1 MSKTAKYGEL
11 FLLWALC
18 TVCTSAT
25 AYIYLST
32 VINLYSVI
40 GAVMSAA
47 VILFIE
53 FIRKKKFGGVLY
65 VAVLICIGLVPQF
78 TITSWTEMS
87 QFVLWFFSG
96 SEAVETTTDF
106 IFTLTVMMCFC
117 FTSVAYYFTKVIYR
131 SSIMTLITLIPFALA
146 VKTAMTLP
154 YAYPAIAAALNI
166 IFFVFNARKSLLEN
180 AKARGKSTFTVY
192 ADFTGAVILL
202 ALLLPKPS
210 VTPYYDK
217 FEEVTNR
224 FQIGGSNETLYTGE
238 YKDSSGGTDE
248 LRRGESVLIYIASTA
263 DPVYMKTQVFD
274 IYDYELGGWVEADKM
289 MGSKKWQESAP
300 LLSYEKL
307 SEALESLYENGMEQ
321 TEYLQKLSGVTERES
336 YSLIYTQNYP
346 AVYILAPLR
355 ATGLSLS
362 SVNTSYSA
370 RTDDGEIF
378 TNRRLLPENAGYT
391 VRYYTEDIFE
401 QLVSRGLCDINS
413 DDYDMELYKAWI
425 YAEIEDMDEE
435 AELIGVFFDQ
445 HIYAEDYAEKTV
457 TEVSPEIQ
465 ALADELTE
473 GLEYDYQKAEAIE
486 RYFYN
491 GFKYDL
497 YFEAPEES
505 DTPEYFLFESK
516 TGICSDFATA
526 YTLLARAAGLTVR
539 YVEGFV
545 MQPAENNS
553 ELYYIYTDT
562 AHAYPEVYIPGAG
575 WQIYEPTPAA
585 ITPSGNGAGGDEED
599 EKIDPLAA
607 VFTAIIAVVVIGI
620 FILMI
625 VLAPKLAEMIFRLRV
640 SLSDNGKA
648 VILLYN
654 RHSANLER
662 KFEESC
668 KALTPEQLGLYT
680 ENKTALSLE
689 PLTKPFIKTC
699 YGGIA
704 PDDEEKKNAF
714 DCYKAQYKAIKK
726 TKKRKD

>member
-1 MSKTAKYGEL
+1 MSKASKYGEL

-65 VAVLICIGLVPQF
+65 VAVLICVSLVPRF
-78 TITSWTEMS
+78 TITSWSEMS
-87 QFVLWFFSG
+87 QFVMWFFSG

-106 IFTLTVMMCFC
+106 IFTLTVLMCFC
-117 FTSVAYYFTKVIYR
+117 FTSAAYYFTKVIYR

-146 VKTAMTLP
+146 VKTVTALP
-154 YAYPAIAAALNI
+154 YAYPAIASALNI

-180 AKARGKSTFTVY
+180 AKPSGKSTFTVY

-217 FEEVTNR
+217 FEEMTNR
-224 FQIGGSNETLYTGE
+224 FQIGGSSETLYTGE
-238 YKDSSGGTDE
+238 YKDVSGGTDE
-248 LRRGESVLIYIASTA
+248 LRRGESVLIYIAGTA

-289 MGSKKWQESAP
+289 TGSKKWQESAS

-307 SEALESLYENGMEQ
+307 SETLESLYENGMEQ
-321 TEYLQKLSGVTERES
+321 TKYLQKLSGITERES

-346 AVYILAPLR
+346 AAYILAPLR

-362 SVNTSYSA
+362 SVNASYSA

-378 TNRRLLPENAGYT
+378 TNLRHLPANAGYT
-391 VRYYTEDIFE
+391 VRYYTEDVFE

-413 DDYDMELYKAWI
+413 DDYDMELYWAWI
-425 YAEIEDMDEE
+425 YAVSEDMEEE
-435 AELIGVFFDQ
+435 ADVIDAFFDQ
-445 HIYAEDYAEKTV
+445 QSYAEDYAEKTV

-465 ALADELTE
+465 ALADEITE

-486 RYFYN
+486 SYFYN

-505 DTPEYFLFESK
+505 DTPEYFLFNSK

-545 MQPAENNS
+545 MQPAENNP
-553 ELYYIYTDT
+553 ELHYIYTDT

-625 VLAPKLAEMIFRLRV
+625 VLAPKLAELAFRLRV
-640 SLSDNGKA
+640 SLSDNGRA

-654 RHSANLER
+654 RHSANMER

-668 KALTPEQLGLYT
+668 KALTPEQLCTYT
-680 ENKTALSLE
+680 ESKTALSLE
-689 PLTKPFIKTC
+689 ALTKPFIKTC